1 MAVSGTQFPVDAQC
15 YSISVTNSAS
25 TSQAL
30 PASGDSIRFVNEGT
44 AIVYVSVGSG
54 TQTAT
59 VPVAGVAAKTRTCTP
74 ILPST
79 DVSFSLA
86 SFAGASTPLNI
97 SAIAAVA
104 GPTLLNVM
112 VGQGV

>member
-1 MAVSGTQFPVDAQC
+1 MAVSGTQFPVDANC
-15 YSISVTNSAS
+15 FSISVTNTAS

-30 PASGDSIRFVNEGT
+30 GNAGDSIRFVNEGT
-44 AIVYVSVGSG
+44 AIVYVSVGTG
-54 TQTAT
+54 AQTAT
-59 VPVAGVAAKTRTCTP
+59 VPVAGVASKTRTCTP

-86 SFAGASTPLNI
+86 SYAGGATLNI

-104 GPTLLNVM
+104 GPTLLNVQ